1 MNLLMNWIQ
10 REKYINTLTG
20 QDEEEKIGKLNGKEF
35 GRGDGTQKIEEIGR
49 YLRKIEDIWR
59 YLRKMEEI
67 GSCLRKRKMFTENRG
82 DWKIFTEKEEIKR

>member
-35 GRGDGTQKIEEIGR
+35 GRGDGTQKI
-49 YLRKIEDIWR
+49 
-59 YLRKMEEI
+59 
-67 GSCLRKRKMFTENRG
+67 
-82 DWKIFTEKEEIKR
+82 